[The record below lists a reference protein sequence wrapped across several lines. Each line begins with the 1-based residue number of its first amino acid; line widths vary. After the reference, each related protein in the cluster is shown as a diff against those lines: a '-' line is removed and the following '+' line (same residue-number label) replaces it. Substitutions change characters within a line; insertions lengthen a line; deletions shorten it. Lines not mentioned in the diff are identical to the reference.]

1 MNPFEVAKDYATG
14 VWDTSRIGKYGGSK
28 KGRPKEIGNGL
39 TLLKHMERKNNESAI
54 NEME

>member
-1 MNPFEVAKDYATG
+1 MLVEFGIPLELVNKV
-14 VWDTSRIGKYGGSK
+14 VVK
-28 KGRPKEIGNGL
+28 KVDQEDIGNGL